1 MGKDEG
7 HLRLIKLEKSGTLV
21 NKLASI
27 NFGDWIS
34 GISRL
39 FTLCSVK
46 VVCILKFV
54 RCKVA
59 AT

>member
-7 HLRLIKLEKSGTLV
+7 KDKLIKLEKSGTLV

-39 FTLCSVK
+39 FTVYSVK

-54 RCKVA
+54 RYKV
-59 AT
+59 TTT